1 MKHMIWTLTLM
12 ITVGVLGFAAGW
24 NAQTTR
30 GAQALSLLETA
41 EPHVVLA
48 RAGARQEKQAL
59 QENEGCKVI
68 PNEGLG
74 QPKATEQ
81 ENSIMKGLVF

>member
-1 MKHMIWTLTLM
+1 MRHTIWTLTLM
-12 ITVGVLGFAAGW
+12 ITIGVLGFTAGW

-30 GAQALSLLETA
+30 GTQILSLVETA

-48 RAGARQEKQAL
+48 KAGARQQKETLKQ
-59 QENEGCKVI
+59 NEGCLVM

-81 ENSIMKGLVF
+81 ESSIMKGLVF